1 MDSAVLDVAGFN
13 RTREGQAEIL
23 FPKTE
28 EVFYN
33 PVQEFNRDLSVAVI
47 SQFCKS
53 IEGER
58 TSSETK
64 GQMRQPVSVSSNGFI
79 YLWNHSYLQ

>member
-33 PVQEFNRDLSVAVI
+33 PVQEFNRDLRCNCNPGKIVAFFTAFLCT
-47 SQFCKS
+47 QRRCD
-53 IEGER
+53 
-58 TSSETK
+58 
-64 GQMRQPVSVSSNGFI
+64 QPV
-79 YLWNHSYLQ
+79 LQKY